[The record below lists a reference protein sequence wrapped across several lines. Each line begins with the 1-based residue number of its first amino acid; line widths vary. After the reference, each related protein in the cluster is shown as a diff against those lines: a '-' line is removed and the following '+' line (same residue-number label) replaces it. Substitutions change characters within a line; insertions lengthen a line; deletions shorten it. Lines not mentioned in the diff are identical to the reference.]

1 MPLQTT
7 MQALADPVRRQILEM
22 LKTSSKTAGE
32 IGDAFS
38 ISKPAISRHLSVLM
52 QANLIRQE
60 RSGKY
65 LIYSLNASVLE
76 EAMLWLLSFQKP
88 KEEPTLKKGE
98 ICYEKMDQH

>member
-76 EAMLWLLSFQKP
+76 EAMLWLMSFQKP
-88 KEEPTLKKGE
+88 KEEPSKKGE
-98 ICYEKMDQH
+98 SCYEKMDQH